1 MPNILHGKNVVLG
14 VTGSI
19 AAYKAA
25 DLTSRLVQAGAR
37 VNVILTASAAKL
49 VTPMTFAGLTHRQ
62 VVTDLFE
69 PTSEMSMDH
78 VALAQKAD
86 IVIVAPC
93 TANTVA
99 KIAGGRADDA
109 LTATLLATKAAVLV
123 APAGD
128 ANMFNNPAVQANLQ
142 TLRDRGVTVVG
153 PASGRLASGLVGQGR
168 LVDPALIVG
177 FARQLLGR
185 SGDYAGRRVIVTAG
199 GTQEAIDPV
208 RVITNRSSGKMGYA
222 LAEAARD
229 RGADVTLVTA
239 PTALDDPAGIE
250 TIQVGSADEMRDA
263 VLPLCENADLL
274 VMPAAI
280 SDFRPANTADQKL
293 KKSAQNGLT
302 LELVQNEDW
311 LPDAAGPRLVKVA
324 FAAETEDLE
333 ANALKK
339 LGVKGAKLIVAN
351 DVSGGAVF
359 GSDKNAVTIF
369 SRDSEPER
377 LPEMDKFDVAER
389 ILDRSLPYLSS

>member
-1 MPNILHGKNVVLG
+1 MPTVLHGKNVVLG

-78 VALAQKAD
+78 VALAQRAD

-99 KIAGGRADDA
+99 KIAGGTADDA
-109 LTATLLATKAAVLV
+109 LSTTLLATKAPVLV

-153 PASGRLASGLVGQGR
+153 PASGRLASGLIGKGR
-168 LVDPALIVG
+168 LVEPSQIVG

-185 SGDYAGRRVIVTAG
+185 NGDYAGRRVIVTAG
-199 GTQEAIDPV
+199 GTREVIDPV

-239 PTALDDPAGIE
+239 PTALDDPPGIE
-250 TIQVGSADEMRDA
+250 TIQAASAGDMREA
-263 VLPLCENADLL
+263 VLPLCESADLL

-280 SDFRPANTADQKL
+280 SDFRPARMADQKL
-293 KKSAQNGLT
+293 KKETQDGLT

-311 LPDAAGPRLVKVA
+311 LPDAVGPRLVKVA
-324 FAAETEDLE
+324 FAAETENLE

-339 LGVKGAKLIVAN
+339 LKDKGAKLIVAN

-359 GSDKNAVTIF
+359 GSEKNAVTIF
-369 SRDSEPER
+369 SDDSEPQR

-389 ILDRSLPYLSS
+389 ILDRTLPYLSN

>member
-1 MPNILHGKNVVLG
+1 
-14 VTGSI
+14 
-19 AAYKAA
+19 
-25 DLTSRLVQAGAR
+25 
-37 VNVILTASAAKL
+37 
-49 VTPMTFAGLTHRQ
+49 
-62 VVTDLFE
+62 
-69 PTSEMSMDH
+69 MDH
-78 VALAQKAD
+78 VALTQRSD

-109 LTATLLATKAAVLV
+109 LSTTLLATEAPVLV

-142 TLRDRGVTVVG
+142 TLRNRGVTVVG
-153 PASGRLASGLVGQGR
+153 PAPGRLASGLVGTGR
-168 LVDPALIVG
+168 LVEPSRIVG

-185 SGDYAGRRVIVTAG
+185 NGDYAGRRVIITAG

-229 RGADVTLVTA
+229 RGAEVTLVTA
-239 PTALDDPAGIE
+239 PTALDDPPGIE

-263 VLPLCENADLL
+263 ALPLCQSADLL

-280 SDFRPANTADQKL
+280 SDFRPAHPADQKL
-293 KKSAQNGLT
+293 KKEAQDSLT
-302 LELVQNEDW
+302 LELVRNEDW

-324 FAAETEDLE
+324 FAAETENIE
-333 ANALKK
+333 SNALKK
-339 LGVKGAKLIVAN
+339 LAAKGARLIVAN

-359 GSDKNAVTIF
+359 GSDKNAVIIV
-369 SRDSEPER
+369 SDDSKPER
-377 LPEMDKFDVAER
+377 LPEMDKFEVAER
-389 ILDRSLPYLSS
+389 ILDRSLPYLSE